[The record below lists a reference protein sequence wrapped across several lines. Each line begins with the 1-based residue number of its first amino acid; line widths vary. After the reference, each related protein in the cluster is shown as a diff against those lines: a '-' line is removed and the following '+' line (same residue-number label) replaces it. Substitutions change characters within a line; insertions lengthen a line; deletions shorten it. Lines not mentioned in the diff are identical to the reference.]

1 MIVTI
6 ILSVTLSFIAGLGI
20 AWLIF
25 YQKYLK
31 TKQEITVK
39 ETELIKKDAE
49 LASLAGRLEDNIAG
63 LTKNLDNALKELA
76 DERAFKLSL
85 TSQLSRSEE
94 QNKTLH
100 EKLESQKT
108 ELEDIQKKFTDAFEN
123 LATKILTQ
131 NTIAFSATNQKN
143 IADILNPLKEKLIT
157 FEKQVDETYKN
168 TLRDQ
173 TDLKA
178 ELKKLQDLNINISE
192 EARNLT
198 KALKGDTKKQGNWGE
213 IVLERILERSGLN
226 KGEEY
231 ESQPTYR
238 NNDGEIIR
246 PDVVVKLPDNKH
258 IIIDSKVS
266 LIAYEKFVNADTADE
281 KEHHAKL
288 HIESL
293 KNHIR
298 ELSEKS
304 YSNTASINSPDFVL
318 MFLPIESSFSMA
330 IQQDI
335 DLFNFAWDK
344 KVVMVSPSTLL
355 ATLRT
360 IESIWKHEKQ
370 TRNAIEIASEGGK
383 LYDKFVGLIEDL
395 KRLGTQLDTVQ
406 KTFQEANKKLYSG
419 SGNLV
424 GKVEKLRLLGA
435 KNSKN
440 LPITY
445 STENHLPENTD
456 QI

>member
-6 ILSVTLSFIAGLGI
+6 ILSVAIAFIAGLGL

-25 YQKYLK
+25 NPKYSRVI
-31 TKQEITVK
+31 QEK
-39 ETELIKKDAE
+39 SAMETALIKKEAE
-49 LASLAGRLEDNIAG
+49 LSSLAGRLDDNISG
-63 LTKNLDNALKELA
+63 LTKNLDKAVKELA
-76 DERAFKLSL
+76 EERAGKLSL
-85 TSQLSRSEE
+85 TAQLSRSEE
-94 QNKTLH
+94 QIKTLQD
-100 EKLESQKT
+100 KLTSQKS
-108 ELEDIQKKFTDAFEN
+108 EIEDLQNKFTDAFEN
-123 LATKILTQ
+123 LATKILTK
-131 NTIAFSATNQKN
+131 NTLDFSATNQKN
-143 IADILNPLKEKLIT
+143 IADILTPLKEKLIT
-157 FEKQVDETYKN
+157 FERQVDETYKN

-231 ESQPTYR
+231 ETQATYR
-238 NNDGEIIR
+238 NEHGEMIR

-281 KEHHAKL
+281 KDRYAKL

-298 ELSEKS
+298 GLSEKS
-304 YSNTASINSPDFVL
+304 YANTAGINTPDFVL

-370 TRNAIEIASEGGK
+370 TQNAIEIASEGGK

-395 KRLGTQLDTVQ
+395 KKLGTQLDTVQ
-406 KTFQEANKKLYSG
+406 KTYQEANKKLYSG

-424 GKVEKLRLLGA
+424 SKVEKLRLLGA
-435 KNSKN
+435 KNNKN
-440 LPITY
+440 LPVDHKPG
-445 STENHLPENTD
+445 NFLNENTE
-456 QI
+456 IL

>member
-85 TSQLSRSEE
+85 ISQLSRSEE